1 MGYCQPLVVTLRA
14 NNTSAYW
21 RCLTP
26 RARSR
31 SRPLC
36 RSKTTFPTVKVPV
49 SPSANSLIQP
59 IGTFFRPGDDMCTPH
74 RDRLQTRGACVGFGG
89 CPKILDLIVIAI
101 GSNFAVRHR
110 GESRDL
116 KWPALAPGT
125 LTRSFSSHST
135 TVPRR
140 KTRRTLRTESTST
153 TSANLPASKEPMR
166 SSPRMVAPCT
176 EAM

>member
-26 RARSR
+26 RARSQ

-36 RSKTTFPTVKVPV
+36 RAKTTFPTVQVPV
-49 SPSANSLIQP
+49 SPSANSLIQS
-59 IGTFFRPGDDMCTPH
+59 IGTFFGPCNDVCATDGNC
-74 RDRLQTRGACVGFGG
+74 LQTRGTGIGLRRRT
-89 CPKILDLIVIAI
+89 KILDLIGLAI
-101 GSNFAVRHR
+101 RSNFAVRHR

-140 KTRRTLRTESTST
+140 KTRRTLRAESTST
-153 TSANLPASKEPMR
+153 TSANLPASRQPMR

>member
-26 RARSR
+26 RARSQ

-36 RSKTTFPTVKVPV
+36 RAKTTFPTVQVPV
-49 SPSANSLIQP
+49 SPSANSLIQS
-59 IGTFFRPGDDMCTPH
+59 IGTFFGPCNDVRATDGNC
-74 RDRLQTRGACVGFGG
+74 LQTRRTGIGLRGRT
-89 CPKILDLIVIAI
+89 KILDLIGLTIR
-101 GSNFAVRHR
+101 SNFAARNW
-110 GESRDL
+110 GESRHL
-116 KWPALAPGT
+116 QWPTLAPWT

-140 KTRRTLRTESTST
+140 TTRRTLSSGSTST
-153 TSANLPASKEPMR
+153 ISANFPASRLPTR
-166 SSPRMVAPCT
+166 GSPKILAP
-176 EAM
+176 